1 MFQEEQRNSGFMD
14 WLAILSFWIAILNL
28 EQNIEQSKD
37 QDIHKANDKQQKDM
51 LKAIHGEFDEQN
63 QRLSLIEHRLDK
75 ILSDLTIDARIRGT
89 QIFKEEEIKQITE
102 KIKKEGVL
110 CPANQSVPCAENC
123 ESPRTCPSPGEILS

>member
-14 WLAILSFWIAILNL
+14 WLAILSFWLAILNL
-28 EQNIEQSKD
+28 EQNIEQSKG

-75 ILSDLTIDARIRGT
+75 IIQELGGNKHEL
-89 QIFKEEEIKQITE
+89 
-102 KIKKEGVL
+102 
-110 CPANQSVPCAENC
+110 
-123 ESPRTCPSPGEILS
+123 

>member
-75 ILSDLTIDARIRGT
+75 IIQELGGNKYEL
-89 QIFKEEEIKQITE
+89 
-102 KIKKEGVL
+102 
-110 CPANQSVPCAENC
+110 
-123 ESPRTCPSPGEILS
+123 

>member
-1 MFQEEQRNSGFMD
+1 MFQEDQRNSGFMD

-75 ILSDLTIDARIRGT
+75 IIQELGGNKHEL
-89 QIFKEEEIKQITE
+89 
-102 KIKKEGVL
+102 
-110 CPANQSVPCAENC
+110 
-123 ESPRTCPSPGEILS
+123 

>member
-75 ILSDLTIDARIRGT
+75 ILSDLTIER
-89 QIFKEEEIKQITE
+89 
-102 KIKKEGVL
+102 
-110 CPANQSVPCAENC
+110 QS
-123 ESPRTCPSPGEILS
+123 

>member
-14 WLAILSFWIAILNL
+14 WIAILSFWIAILNL

-75 ILSDLTIDARIRGT
+75 ILSELTIDA
-89 QIFKEEEIKQITE
+89 
-102 KIKKEGVL
+102 
-110 CPANQSVPCAENC
+110 
-123 ESPRTCPSPGEILS
+123 

>member
-1 MFQEEQRNSGFMD
+1 MFQEDQRNSGFID
-14 WLAILSFWIAILNL
+14 WIAILSYWIAILNL

-37 QDIHKANDKQQKDM
+37 QDIHKANDKQQRDM

-110 CPANQSVPCAENC
+110 CPANQSVPCAENY
-123 ESPRTCPSPGEILS
+123 ESPRT

>member
-1 MFQEEQRNSGFMD
+1 MFQEEQKNSGFMD

-51 LKAIHGEFDEQN
+51 LEAIHREFDEQN

-75 ILSDLTIDARIRGT
+75 IIQELGG
-89 QIFKEEEIKQITE
+89 
-102 KIKKEGVL
+102 KKHEL
-110 CPANQSVPCAENC
+110 
-123 ESPRTCPSPGEILS
+123 

>member
-1 MFQEEQRNSGFMD
+1 MFQEDQRNSGFID
-14 WLAILSFWIAILNL
+14 WIAILSFWIAILNL

-37 QDIHKANDKQQKDM
+37 QDIHKANDKQQRDM

-110 CPANQSVPCAENC
+110 CPANQSVPCAENY
-123 ESPRTCPSPGEILS
+123 ESPRT

>member
-1 MFQEEQRNSGFMD
+1 MFQEDQRNSGFID
-14 WLAILSFWIAILNL
+14 WIAILSFWLAILNL

-51 LKAIHGEFDEQN
+51 LEAIHREFDEQN

-89 QIFKEEEIKQITE
+89 PIFKEEEIKQITE

-110 CPANQSVPCAENC
+110 CPANQSVPCAENY
-123 ESPRTCPSPGEILS
+123 ESPRT

>member
-1 MFQEEQRNSGFMD
+1 MFQEDQRNSGFID
-14 WLAILSFWIAILNL
+14 WIAILSFWIAILNL

-75 ILSDLTIDARIRGT
+75 IIQELGGNKHEL
-89 QIFKEEEIKQITE
+89 
-102 KIKKEGVL
+102 
-110 CPANQSVPCAENC
+110 
-123 ESPRTCPSPGEILS
+123 

>member
-1 MFQEEQRNSGFMD
+1 MFQEDRRNSGFMD

-75 ILSDLTIDARIRGT
+75 ILSDSTIER
-89 QIFKEEEIKQITE
+89 
-102 KIKKEGVL
+102 
-110 CPANQSVPCAENC
+110 QS
-123 ESPRTCPSPGEILS
+123 

>member
-28 EQNIEQSKD
+28 EQNIEQSED

-51 LKAIHGEFDEQN
+51 LEAIHREFDEQN

-75 ILSDLTIDARIRGT
+75 IIQELGGNKHEL
-89 QIFKEEEIKQITE
+89 
-102 KIKKEGVL
+102 
-110 CPANQSVPCAENC
+110 
-123 ESPRTCPSPGEILS
+123 

>member
-1 MFQEEQRNSGFMD
+1 MFQEDQRSSGFID
-14 WLAILSFWIAILNL
+14 WIAILSFWIAILNL

-75 ILSDLTIDARIRGT
+75 IIQELGGNKHEL
-89 QIFKEEEIKQITE
+89 
-102 KIKKEGVL
+102 
-110 CPANQSVPCAENC
+110 
-123 ESPRTCPSPGEILS
+123 

>member
-1 MFQEEQRNSGFMD
+1 MFGKEQSEFNSLDM
-14 WLAILSFWIAILNL
+14 LNILSFWMAILNL

-75 ILSDLTIDARIRGT
+75 IIQELGGNKHEL
-89 QIFKEEEIKQITE
+89 
-102 KIKKEGVL
+102 
-110 CPANQSVPCAENC
+110 
-123 ESPRTCPSPGEILS
+123 

>member
-75 ILSDLTIDARIRGT
+75 ILFDLTIER
-89 QIFKEEEIKQITE
+89 
-102 KIKKEGVL
+102 
-110 CPANQSVPCAENC
+110 QS
-123 ESPRTCPSPGEILS
+123 

>member
-28 EQNIEQSKD
+28 EQNIEQSQD

-51 LKAIHGEFDEQN
+51 LEAIHREFDEQN

-75 ILSDLTIDARIRGT
+75 IIQELGGNKYEL
-89 QIFKEEEIKQITE
+89 
-102 KIKKEGVL
+102 
-110 CPANQSVPCAENC
+110 
-123 ESPRTCPSPGEILS
+123 

>member
-1 MFQEEQRNSGFMD
+1 MFGKEQSEFNSLDM
-14 WLAILSFWIAILNL
+14 LNILSFWIAILNL

-51 LKAIHGEFDEQN
+51 LEAIHREFDEQN

-110 CPANQSVPCAENC
+110 CPANQSVPCAENY
-123 ESPRTCPSPGEILS
+123 ESPRT

>member
-1 MFQEEQRNSGFMD
+1 MFQEEQRNSGVMD

-51 LKAIHGEFDEQN
+51 LEAIHREFDEQN

-75 ILSDLTIDARIRGT
+75 IIQELGGNKHEL
-89 QIFKEEEIKQITE
+89 
-102 KIKKEGVL
+102 
-110 CPANQSVPCAENC
+110 
-123 ESPRTCPSPGEILS
+123 

>member
-14 WLAILSFWIAILNL
+14 WLAILSFWIAVLNL

-51 LKAIHGEFDEQN
+51 LEAIHREFDEQN

-75 ILSDLTIDARIRGT
+75 IIQELGGNKYEL
-89 QIFKEEEIKQITE
+89 
-102 KIKKEGVL
+102 
-110 CPANQSVPCAENC
+110 
-123 ESPRTCPSPGEILS
+123 